1 MQGMQP
7 IIALT
12 IFCFHGFEESMGENY
27 LKLKFD
33 DAMERREAGFESS
46 GPMVL
51 NCSRIVS
58 GKGWGIDQP
67 V

>member
-1 MQGMQP
+1 
-7 IIALT
+7 
-12 IFCFHGFEESMGENY
+12 MGANY

-33 DAMERREAGFESS
+33 DAMERREAGFGTS
-46 GPMVL
+46 GPMVS
-51 NCSRIVS
+51 NCSRVVS